1 MFNTEQIDFL
11 EKFAN
16 LHILKKQVFDMV
28 SELDSFRSD
37 PINIES
43 STFEND
49 ISTKI
54 DLIDQK
60 KIQINTLENSLFFE
74 S

>member
-37 PINIES
+37 PVNIEFP
-43 STFEND
+43 TFEND